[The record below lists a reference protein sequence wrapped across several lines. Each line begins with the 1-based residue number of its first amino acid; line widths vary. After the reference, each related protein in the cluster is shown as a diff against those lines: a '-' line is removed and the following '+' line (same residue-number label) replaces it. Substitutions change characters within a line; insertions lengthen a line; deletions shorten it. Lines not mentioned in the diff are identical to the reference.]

1 MLMHHFQ
8 SAFLG
13 IDVCFFLTLPSLTAP
28 RADAQTRGPT
38 AIVSQNRVLAEA
50 EVAIVIAGEKNDEVE
65 VTTATV
71 HEDEAKN
78 GEVTNEDATTAGTE
92 TKEES
97 EVGARTD
104 EAETR
109 TEKGGA
115 EVAIETE
122 RGDEV
127 LIVKNR
133 VEEITGKRKEA
144 ERKTGHAAVERENK
158 TINTAQ
164 AALQFQMYRA

>member
-1 MLMHHFQ
+1 MLLSH
-8 SAFLG
+8 SP
-13 IDVCFFLTLPSLTAP
+13 LPYSP

-97 EVGARTD
+97 EVGAEQTKQRRGQKK
-104 EAETR
+104 AEPKSR
-109 TEKGGA
+109 
-115 EVAIETE
+115 
-122 RGDEV
+122 
-127 LIVKNR
+127 
-133 VEEITGKRKEA
+133 
-144 ERKTGHAAVERENK
+144 
-158 TINTAQ
+158 
-164 AALQFQMYRA
+164 